1 MQQHS
6 ILAASV
12 QELTH
17 AYRVSL
23 ERNDPDADVFR
34 VALMERLVMVCDCI
48 AAGDRGVARAYG
60 YEQERGGGAL

>member
-60 YEQERGGGAL
+60 YEQERG

>member
-34 VALMERLVMVCDCI
+34 VALMERLVMLCDCVTDS
-48 AAGDRGVARAYG
+48 AGAR
-60 YEQERGGGAL
+60 